1 MSYGGFYQYLV
12 NKQSIIIFCSMYYT
26 NETTAVK
33 EGRVRNQDKDYQSN
47 YRGITLNLK
56 SEQTKENWKWG

>member
-33 EGRVRNQDKDYQSN
+33 EGRVRNQDKDY
-47 YRGITLNLK
+47 
-56 SEQTKENWKWG
+56 